1 MPAKFCGE
9 IIAAAQ
15 SLDFDQKTTLG
26 SQDSERLDTVHRD
39 VRFGF
44 FRDRE
49 KFKQL
54 YHTFSECL
62 KMANQEHWK
71 FHLTEMETLQYSEYG
86 PGHHFEWHLDQFTK
100 PFEGQPYD
108 GLTRKLSMTIQLS
121 SDDEYDGGDFEIR
134 DYCNYNRIVSEPEAR
149 KFGSVIV
156 FPSFIEH
163 RVAPVTRGV
172 RRSLVGWA
180 LGPPFV

>member
-1 MPAKFCGE
+1 MPAEFCGE
-9 IIAAAQ
+9 VITAAQ
-15 SLDFDQKTTLG
+15 SLNFDQKTTLG
-26 SQDSERLDTVHRD
+26 NQDSERVNTVHRD

-44 FRDRE
+44 FKDRE
-49 KFKQL
+49 KFKKL
-54 YHTFSECL
+54 YQTFSECL

-71 FHLTEMETLQYSEYG
+71 FHLTAMETLQYSEYG
-86 PGHHFEWHLDQFTK
+86 PGHHFAWHLDQFTK

-121 SDDEYDGGDFEIR
+121 RDDEYDGGDFEIR
-134 DYCNYNRIVSEPEAR
+134 DYCNYNHIVCEPEAR

-163 RVAPVTRGV
+163 RVAPVTRGM